1 MDQRLSIL
9 PQGVP
14 KPPSEE
20 LVRPILAYMILSG
33 AAETPPAFL
42 DLDELRQVLLNP
54 ASFDSSALNQMDPP
68 GEYGNLSECMADL
81 MVISQVQGTPVGCI
95 IHFDNGSKLM
105 AAAAN
110 YFYFLDPFHGIF
122 VQTSGPEYDV
132 VDYVALH
139 GSDGYRIEFFGAPP
153 GSAGGAAAPVAPPPE
168 EPAKKKIK
176 KEGQVKK
183 K

>member
-1 MDQRLSIL
+1 MEQRLSIL

-42 DLDELRQVLLNP
+42 DLDELTQVLMNP
-54 ASFDSSALNQMDPP
+54 ASFDASALHQMDPP
-68 GEYGNLSECMADL
+68 GEYSNLSECMADL

-132 VDYVALH
+132 VDYAALH
-139 GSDGYRIEFFGAPP
+139 GSDGYRIEFFGGAT
-153 GSAGGAAAPVAPPPE
+153 GAAVPATPVAPPE